1 MPVEKLNEPMLMF
14 WSCSS
19 EDVTT
24 TALFWLLTYLFV
36 PICYSSRNV
45 LLPSCSEWKEISRR
59 VRYSHHMCIT
69 RVPQTDSLNENTNSC
84 IYSWFPEAAYG
95 LRLTVTVTPN
105 IPKNSN

>member
-1 MPVEKLNEPMLMF
+1 MPVEKLNGPMLMF
-14 WSCSS
+14 WRFIRRCNNYSLIL
-19 EDVTT
+19 
-24 TALFWLLTYLFV
+24 AFNLFFV

-84 IYSWFPEAAYG
+84 IYSWFPEADNLISA
-95 LRLTVTVTPN
+95 TVEVVKVITEH
-105 IPKNSN
+105 